1 MKHFYFVAPTLVV
14 AIALAGC
21 SVSSND
27 ISESAPQA
35 TETKASGVPR
45 ASPSVMPSQDPTGT
59 GQQWV
64 DAVMQQWL
72 DFEGA
77 RSIQGFIWPFNLV
90 TRWESTEP
98 GEIVLHVADSITR
111 NAEGIS
117 DYSATSELDS
127 IAGVMMQS
135 VAEEFPTVENITAV
149 TEDGTLSVDYARG
162 KWERSQPV
170 SMRDSMMAADPRPE
184 SQLKGQAWADEKM
197 NQWFE
202 QLGVQGPEGLV
213 SSFRLITSW
222 ESSEKGELVIHLDKS
237 FPSSYDVGSGMMT
250 VEEDLQGISVTILDN
265 LYMDAPELEQVTAV
279 VDGSGQAKSVDRD
292 DSWFTAS

>member
-1 MKHFYFVAPTLVV
+1 MKHFYFVASTLVV

-21 SVSSND
+21 SVVSSD
-27 ISESAPQA
+27 IPETAPSA
-35 TETKASGVPR
+35 TETKAAGVPL
-45 ASPSVMPSQDPTGT
+45 ASPSVMPSQDPAGT
-59 GQQWV
+59 GQPWV

-77 RSIQGFIWPFNLV
+77 RSVQGFIWPFNLV

-98 GEIVLHVADSITR
+98 GEIVLHVADSITG

-162 KWERSQPV
+162 KWARSQPV

-184 SQLKGQAWADEKM
+184 SHLKGQAWADEKM
-197 NQWFE
+197 NQWFD
-202 QLGVQGPEGLV
+202 QLGVRGPQGLV
-213 SSFRLITSW
+213 SSFRLITAW
-222 ESSEKGELVIHLDKS
+222 DSSEPGELVIHLDKS
-237 FPSSYDVGSGMMT
+237 FPHSYDVGSGLMT
-250 VEEDLQGISVTILDN
+250 VEEDLQGISVTVLDN
-265 LYMDAPELEQVTAV
+265 LYMDAPELKRVTSV
-279 VDGSGQAKSVDRD
+279 VDGSGQSKSAGRN